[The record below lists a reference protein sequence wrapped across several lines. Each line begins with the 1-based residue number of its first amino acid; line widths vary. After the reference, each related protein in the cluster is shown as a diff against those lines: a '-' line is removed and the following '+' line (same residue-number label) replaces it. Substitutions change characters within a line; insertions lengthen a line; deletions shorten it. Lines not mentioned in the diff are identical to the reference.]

1 MLQMI
6 PKFLASAIPAL
17 DVVAVVLKRVLNFDW
32 LGGIPVGA
40 AKWVFLL
47 LFVAIGVLVLR
58 IPADYVFEGV
68 SHRRWYRDLR
78 LWGIGVLAFIFVT
91 YYVF

>member
-1 MLQMI
+1 MLQVI
-6 PKFLASAIPAL
+6 PKFLASVISTP
-17 DVVAVVLKRVLNFDW
+17 DVAAVVLKRVLNFDW
-32 LGGIPVGA
+32 LEGVPIGA
-40 AKWVFLL
+40 AKWIFLL

-58 IPADYVFEGV
+58 IPGDYVFEGV
-68 SHRRWYRDLR
+68 PHRRWYRDLR

>member
-1 MLQMI
+1 MI
-6 PKFLASAIPAL
+6 PRFPGSAAPTTGVLAAA
-17 DVVAVVLKRVLNFDW
+17 LKRALNFDW
-32 LGGIPVGA
+32 LAGVPVGV
-40 AKWVFLL
+40 AKWVFLI

-68 SHRRWYRDLR
+68 PHRRWYRDLR